1 MYRIKEL
8 NKKYR
13 EVDAELADLY
23 TMSEEAACD
32 LYEVCDKEEAIQML
46 QQRLQAIDDEI
57 EIIER
62 GDHESLLKDEGKYY
76 QLYTGQFELE

>member
-62 GDHESLLKDEGKYY
+62 GNTIGWADPAFCDEA
-76 QLYTGQFELE
+76 LFFAMR

>member
-1 MYRIKEL
+1 MCRIKEL

-32 LYEVCDKEEAIQML
+32 LYKVCDKEEAIHLL

-62 GDHESLLKDEGKYY
+62 GDTIGWADPAFRTEGD
-76 QLYTGQFELE
+76 FDRMRI

>member
-1 MYRIKEL
+1 MCRVKEL
-8 NKKYR
+8 HKMFYAI
-13 EVDAELADLY
+13 DAELADLY

-62 GDHESLLKDEGKYY
+62 GDTIGWADPAFRDEAAFYAMR
-76 QLYTGQFELE
+76 